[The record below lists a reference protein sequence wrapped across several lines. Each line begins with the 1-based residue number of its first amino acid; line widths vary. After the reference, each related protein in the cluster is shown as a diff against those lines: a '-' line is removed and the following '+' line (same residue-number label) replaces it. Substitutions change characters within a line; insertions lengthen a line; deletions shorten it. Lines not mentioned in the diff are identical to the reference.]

1 MRLISFEVWFFG
13 IFEANVVRIENLHE
27 MIKSYQKDV
36 KLFLALAL

>member
-1 MRLISFEVWFFG
+1 MRLISFEVWLFG